1 MMKDKRK
8 NMMEKKKKYTK
19 GKKEDEGHR
28 KIEHEKQYGKEIFE
42 KE

>member
-1 MMKDKRK
+1 MRKEKRK
-8 NMMEKKKKYTK
+8 NIMEKKKKYTK

-28 KIEHEKQYGKEIFE
+28 KIEHQKQYEKYIFE